1 MLISSLLDGEYV
13 AQEST
18 HLDFSLT
25 LLIFYSQRLSSKSR
39 VEPRTPGS
47 HFQLPVS

>member
-39 VEPRTPGS
+39 VEPKTPGS
-47 HFQLPVS
+47 HFQLPMS